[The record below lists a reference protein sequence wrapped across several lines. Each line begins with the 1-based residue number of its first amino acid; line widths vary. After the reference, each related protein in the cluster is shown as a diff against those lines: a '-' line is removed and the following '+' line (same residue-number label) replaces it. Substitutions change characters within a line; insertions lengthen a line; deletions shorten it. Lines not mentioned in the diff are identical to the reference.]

1 MAAMF
6 LLRLVSGGEKAGS
19 AEAHLRFMRS
29 PIREERDPLGIGD
42 AVLGGEAA
50 AGERKGDGVTVP
62 HAVEGPQIVVLPVT
76 VAVEWDGPIAAPGR
90 A

>member
-50 AGERKGDGVTVP
+50 AGERKGEGAAGGGVM
-62 HAVEGPQIVVLPVT
+62 
-76 VAVEWDGPIAAPGR
+76 GR
-90 A
+90 